1 VAARLLHAPLQ
12 EKSVD
17 TVDLEWLPPF
27 FLSSPA
33 VTCKQQEKNATCS
46 RVYFFFSLFSDLHLF
61 SFFLWVSSSSPL
73 LRVAVSKEEAWDLVA
88 GLQAVL

>member
-1 VAARLLHAPLQ
+1 
-12 EKSVD
+12 
-17 TVDLEWLPPF
+17 
-27 FLSSPA
+27 
-33 VTCKQQEKNATCS
+33 
-46 RVYFFFSLFSDLHLF
+46 LFSDLHLF